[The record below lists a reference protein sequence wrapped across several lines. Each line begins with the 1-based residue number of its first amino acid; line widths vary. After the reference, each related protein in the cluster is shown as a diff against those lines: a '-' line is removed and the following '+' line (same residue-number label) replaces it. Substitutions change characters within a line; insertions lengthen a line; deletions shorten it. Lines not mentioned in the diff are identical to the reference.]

1 MTTTDHLQQN
11 PDFFNS
17 LKECKEFL
25 PGVNTNKRY
34 KYFKQTHFTAGD
46 EEQFQRY
53 RCEENGSICPKEISL
68 DKNVFKGFE
77 TEDFDKYKNIDPN
90 TVYNTFSYIFDK
102 FKKGI
107 FIKIL
112 ENKLKV
118 FLPFSKAKF
127 KNEWGHKI
135 VINPKYGSKRNA
147 MINFL
152 SEISKA
158 SGFKLKEKYVRKN
171 VSEWFANN
179 CILRYD
185 MTEGDTNVSVFKD
198 MLTTLCETR
207 EIPDIELFINRRD
220 FPILTK
226 DGTEPYN
233 NIWDGFVPLKS
244 HLYKK
249 YSPILSMS
257 KTDKY
262 ADVLIPTHDDWARI
276 SRDKN
281 RWFPRK
287 CNPKEVYITDWAKK
301 KNIAVFRGT
310 STGCG
315 IDASTNKRIKLAQ
328 ISKKH
333 PDILDAGITKWN
345 LRPRKLQNVKYLDYI
360 KKDQTGLKIA
370 NFLSGSQ
377 QSEYKYI
384 IHVEGHVAAFRLSE
398 ELAMGSVLLMV
409 ESDWKIWYSKMLI
422 PYVHYVPIKSDM
434 SDIIQVIEWCRVNDD
449 KCKTISENA
458 TRFYRKYLCEEGILD
473 FLQKTFISLKKQIGN
488 YFYNFKTPLD
498 IQIEY
503 QDSHPKNYYPE
514 TDKEYKNISVPNKN
528 RSYGQLQAVN
538 WILNM
543 FLSSSSIEKGGE
555 IFKNKLG
562 KIYDYKFCGIDMVIK
577 NTSDSKKMRE
587 HIHEAFIG
595 IREINELVKIIPN
608 FAYTFQGYKED
619 SEYNVVVEKIDGIT
633 LRDYLLGNSFNFT
646 EFFKI
651 LIQICLAV
659 KVAQNKCGFVH
670 YDLVPWNVILQKLP
684 NKVKIDYFISYNEIY
699 SLETDLIPVLIDYGK
714 SHVIHKGK
722 HFGYINMFNFSKN
735 QDIKTILLCSLRILV
750 SRKAKLNK
758 NQISNFMNLFRFI
771 QPNQK
776 KFWNALQYIK
786 INSSYSNMLDI
797 KILKGLGPLDFMRY
811 ISRNCNLGKFKI
823 VRNRNSVNSSIMDT
837 TNSKQIFNFMLANN
851 ISEKADSFLSIFRN
865 IKNCKL
871 PVSNNIIYN
880 YYAVQK
886 ILSNLSMVYNNL
898 KIFLLSVNEEVEKY
912 ENMYKTITDEI
923 KNKNKDFINDKKYQK
938 ITVEKSQNINFN
950 ESTFLNPEKILE
962 IISKVNPKKVNSGL
976 ADMREIIVFVL
987 NYKGELQ
994 LPENI
999 RNSCIENYKF
1009 LFSKEYINLFIDSAN
1024 IKSLINTSA
1033 QVYSN
1038 NVKILESKNCEKKLF
1053 YYNLYQKILK
1063 KIVLFFS

>member
-17 LKECKEFL
+17 LEECKEFL

-53 RCEENGSICPKEISL
+53 RYEENGSICPKEISL

-77 TEDFDKYKNIDPN
+77 TEDFDKYNDINPN
-90 TVYNTFSYIFDK
+90 TVYNTFSYIFNK

-135 VINPKYGSKRNA
+135 VINPKYGGKRDA

-152 SEISKA
+152 TEVSKA
-158 SGFKLKEKYVRKN
+158 SGFKLKERYVRKN

-276 SRDKN
+276 SKDKN
-281 RWFPRK
+281 KWFSRK
-287 CNPKEVYITDWAKK
+287 CSPKEVYMTDWNKK
-301 KNIAVFRGT
+301 KDIAVFRGT

-315 IDASTNKRIKLAQ
+315 IDSSTNKRIKLAQ
-328 ISKKH
+328 ISKNH
-333 PDILDAGITKWN
+333 PDFLDAGITKWN

-360 KKDQTGLKIA
+360 KTEKTGVKLA

-422 PYVHYVPIKSDM
+422 PYVHYVPVKSDL
-434 SDIIQVIEWCRVNDD
+434 SDIIEIVEWCRSNDD
-449 KCKTISENA
+449 KCKKIAENA
-458 TRFYRKYLCEEGILD
+458 TRFYDKYLSEKGILD
-473 FLQKTFISLKKQIGN
+473 FLQKTFMDLKKQIGN
-488 YFYNFKTPLD
+488 YLYNFKTPLD
-498 IQIEY
+498 VQFEFEKN
-503 QDSHPKNYYPE
+503 HPKNYFPV
-514 TDKEYKNISVPNKN
+514 TDKEYKNIPVPYKT

-538 WILNM
+538 WILNI
-543 FLSSSSIEKGGE
+543 FLSNSTPQKDSE

-562 KIYDYKFCGIDMVIK
+562 RIYDYKFCGIDMVIK
-577 NTSDSKKMRE
+577 STSDSKKIKE
-587 HIHEAFIG
+587 HTHERFIG
-595 IREINELVKIIPN
+595 TREINELVKLLPN
-608 FAYTFQGYKED
+608 FVYTFNGYTEGED
-619 SEYNVVVEKIDGIT
+619 YNVIVEKIKGET
-633 LRDYLLGNSFNFT
+633 LRDYLLGESFDFNK
-646 EFFKI
+646 FFKI
-651 LIQICLAV
+651 AIQLCLAL

-670 YDLVPWNVILQKLP
+670 YDLVPWNIILQRLP
-684 NKVKIDYFISYNEIY
+684 QKVKIDYFVSYNQIY
-699 SLETDLIPVLIDYGK
+699 SVETDVIPVIIDYGK

-722 HFGYINMFNFSKN
+722 HYGFINMFNFSEN
-735 QDIKTILLCSLRILV
+735 QDIKTLLLCSLRVLL
-750 SRKAKLNK
+750 SRPKKLNK
-758 NQISNFMNLFRFI
+758 NQISNFMNLFSFI
-771 QPNQK
+771 QPRQK
-776 KFWNALQYIK
+776 KFWNAVQFIK
-786 INSSYSNMLDI
+786 INASYSNMLDM
-797 KILKGLGPLDFMRY
+797 KILRRLGPLDLLNH
-811 ISRNCNLGKFKI
+811 ITKKCNIRNFK
-823 VRNRNSVNSSIMDT
+823 VKKTRESVNWSIMDT
-837 TNSKQIFNFMLANN
+837 TNSKQIFNFILSNSLDQK
-851 ISEKADSFLSIFRN
+851 IDSFLSIFKSIQACN
-865 IKNCKL
+865 L
-871 PVSNNIIYN
+871 PSSDNVIYN

-886 ILSNLSMVYNNL
+886 ILSNLDMVYKNL
-898 KIFLLSVNEEVEKY
+898 KIFLLSVNGEIEKY
-912 ENMYKTITDEI
+912 EQMYKSILENIKTRYTETIQKSKLQKFNLETV
-923 KNKNKDFINDKKYQK
+923 KK
-938 ITVEKSQNINFN
+938 INFS
-950 ESTFLNPEKILE
+950 ESTFLEPSKILE
-962 IISKVNPKKVNSGL
+962 MVSEVDPQKLNTGL
-976 ADMREIIVFVL
+976 TDMREIITFVM
-987 NYKGELQ
+987 NYKGSLQ
-994 LPENI
+994 LPDSV
-999 RNSCIENYKF
+999 RKFCVDNYSF
-1009 LFSKEYINLFIDSAN
+1009 LFSRDYMNLVIDSVN
-1024 IKSLINTSA
+1024 IKTLVNTSA
-1033 QVYSN
+1033 QIYSHN
-1038 NVKILESKNCEKKLF
+1038 IRILDNKNCKKQLM
-1053 YYNLYQKILK
+1053 YYKLYQEILK